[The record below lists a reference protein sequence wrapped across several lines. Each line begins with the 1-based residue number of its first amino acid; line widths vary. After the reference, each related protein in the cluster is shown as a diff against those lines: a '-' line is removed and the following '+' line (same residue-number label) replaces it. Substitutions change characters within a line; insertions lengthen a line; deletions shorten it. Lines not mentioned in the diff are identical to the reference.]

1 MSEHPAILTENLCYR
16 YPDGGEDV
24 LSTITLRVECGEKL
38 GILGPN
44 GGGKSTLLKLVLG
57 LLRPDRGRVL
67 VFGHPP
73 ERARVEGLVG
83 YLPQRIEAALDAP
96 LSVRQVIALP
106 ASLALGPF
114 ARLSVDARAHV
125 DRIIGL
131 LELDALADR
140 PVSALSGGQLQR
152 VMIARALSRRPQLL
166 ILDEPTVGIDVRG
179 QQRFAEMLNRLH
191 DELGLTVLLVSHE
204 LRTVVAGSDR
214 IACLART
221 MHFHGSASGLTPQ
234 ILGQVFRHDVEAVFG
249 PLGGEAS
256 AADADGCG
264 CGHDH
269 GADGAAG
276 AAGAAGTGNREPA
289 DGEGRTCGGGGGC
302 CGHH

>member
-1 MSEHPAILTENLCYR
+1 MTTAPAILAESLCYR
-16 YPDGGEDV
+16 YPGGGDDV
-24 LSTITLRVECGEKL
+24 LSEIDLRVEPGEKL

-57 LLRPDRGRVL
+57 LLRPDRGSVR
-67 VFGHPP
+67 VFGQSPD
-73 ERARVEGLVG
+73 RARGEGLVG

-106 ASLALGPF
+106 AMLPLLAW
-114 ARLSVDARAHV
+114 ARMSAEARAHV
-125 DRIIGL
+125 DRIVDL
-131 LELDALADR
+131 LELGELATR
-140 PVSALSGGQLQR
+140 PVAALSGGQLQR
-152 VMIARALSRRPQLL
+152 VMIARALSRRPRLL

-179 QQRFAEMLNRLH
+179 QQRFAELLNRLR

-204 LRTVVAGSDR
+204 MRTVVAGSDR

-234 ILGQVFRHDVEAVFG
+234 ILGQVFRHDVEAVVG
-249 PLGGEAS
+249 PVVGG
-256 AADADGCG
+256 AADGKRDAADGKREAPG
-264 CGHDH
+264 GDAPHTH
-269 GADGAAG
+269 GD
-276 AAGAAGTGNREPA
+276 
-289 DGEGRTCGGGGGC
+289 GGC

>member
-1 MSEHPAILTENLCYR
+1 MSDLPAILTQSLCYR
-16 YPDGGEDV
+16 YPGGADDV
-24 LSTITLRVECGEKL
+24 LSNINLSVEVGEKL

-44 GGGKSTLLKLVLG
+44 GGGKSTLLKLALG
-57 LLRPDRGRVL
+57 LLKPDRGSVTI
-67 VFGHPP
+67 FGESPD
-73 ERARVEGLVG
+73 RACSDGLIG

-96 LSVRQVIALP
+96 LSVRQVISLP
-106 ASLALGPF
+106 ASLPLGAF
-114 ARLSVDARAHV
+114 ARLDAEGRAHI
-125 DRIIGL
+125 DRIIEL
-131 LELDALADR
+131 LDLTSLASR
-140 PVSALSGGQLQR
+140 PIAALSGGQLQR
-152 VMIARALSRRPQLL
+152 VMIARALSRRPKVL

-234 ILGQVFRHDVEAVFG
+234 ILGQVFRHDVEAVVG
-249 PLGGEAS
+249 PVTGLPT
-256 AADADGCG
+256 DATSPGNTCG

-269 GADGAAG
+269 SHDQPQAHEHDHPPGA
-276 AAGAAGTGNREPA
+276 ES
-289 DGEGRTCGGGGGC
+289 GGW

>member
-1 MSEHPAILTENLCYR
+1 MSEHPAILTENLSYR

-24 LSTITLRVECGEKL
+24 LANITLRVECGEKL

-67 VFGHPP
+67 VFGLSP

-106 ASLALGPF
+106 ATLPLGPL
-114 ARLSVDARAHV
+114 ARLGAEARAHI
-125 DRIIGL
+125 DRILGL
-131 LELDALADR
+131 LELEALADR
-140 PVSALSGGQLQR
+140 PVAALSGGQLQR
-152 VMIARALSRRPQLL
+152 VMIARALSRRPHLL

-179 QQRFAEMLNRLH
+179 QQRFAEMLKRLH

-221 MHFHGSASGLTPQ
+221 MHFHGSASGLTPH
-234 ILGQVFRHDVEAVFG
+234 ILGQVFRHDVEAMFG
-249 PLGGEAS
+249 PVSGETAAS
-256 AADADGCG
+256 PVGRG
-264 CGHDH
+264 QEH
-269 GADGAAG
+269 GAGSAHDACA
-276 AAGAAGTGNREPA
+276 E
-289 DGEGRTCGGGGGC
+289 GGGC